1 MVYGGGLV
9 CSSYI
14 NIDQSAVSYGLA
26 AIFIWFFQSAMQSSR
41 SLHCSLVFFYN
52 GGFGW
57 AAKINFCWPGLW
69 VGFWYIASY
78 IIDRSAFIPFIYSL
92 LKYTSI
98 FLVIR
103 WANVYP
109 SFPGSERKYLNYK
122 YLNCVGLGYIPLTI
136 QVSILCTLL
145 GQKDNVKLTST
156 LYDTAH
162 YTFCRKSYTLGTH
175 THGALTVKIDEK

>member
-26 AIFIWFFQSAMQSSR
+26 AIFIWVFLVSNAVFQISS
-41 SLHCSLVFFYN
+41 LFTCFFYN

-57 AAKINFCWPGLW
+57 AAKINFAGL
-69 VGFWYIASY
+69 VSGLGLVYSELFY
-78 IIDRSAFIPFIYSL
+78 RSLCF
-92 LKYTSI
+92 YTFHLFSFEI
-98 FLVIR
+98 HQLFLVIR

-156 LYDTAH
+156 LMTQPIILFVGKVTHSAH
-162 YTFCRKSYTLGTH
+162 TH
-175 THGALTVKIDEK
+175 TGLLP